1 MIFPSQ
7 WHSLKLS
14 FRDHTVTFSAGRS
27 NLRARIHEAFIRLSA
42 LSSGTR
48 ATIHVRHPRHGWL
61 KVCDAEQRYP
71 IIQNP
76 LRLNPARLWQAIGH
90 TLAEADS
97 WPTDEEKAR
106 IKLER
111 QMRRRAEIASAR
123 RNRFRVIDGGDQ

>member
-1 MIFPSQ
+1 MNFPSQ
-7 WHSLKLS
+7 WYQLKLT

-42 LSSGTR
+42 FSSGTR
-48 ATIHVRHPRHGWL
+48 ATIHVSHPRHGWL
-61 KVCDAEQRYP
+61 KVCDEAQRYP

-76 LRLNPARLWQAIGH
+76 LSLNPTRIWQAIGH

-97 WPTDEEKAR
+97 WPSDEEKAR